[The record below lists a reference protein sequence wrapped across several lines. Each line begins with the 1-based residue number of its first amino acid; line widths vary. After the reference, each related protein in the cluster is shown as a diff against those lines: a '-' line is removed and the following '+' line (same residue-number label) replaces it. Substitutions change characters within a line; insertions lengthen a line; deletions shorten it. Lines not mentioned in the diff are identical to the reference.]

1 MFTTAGSLLLL
12 LCWSVAAQPT
22 PTENGQGGVE
32 GFVTVRDGHFELQG
46 KPWFIAGTNI
56 YYLPDKAGMN
66 SSRQAVLDSLQQAA
80 GLGLNVVR
88 TAASSDGP
96 QSYWPSMQP
105 QPGVVD
111 EQVLKDGL
119 DFVVDAACRRGLRL
133 LLMLTNQW
141 AAGGG
146 MQQYVKWAGGGTLT
160 DFYTSPQIKSWYKAY
175 VKAVLTRRNS
185 ITGRLYSEDPCILGY
200 DLANEPFN
208 RGDDSGDVLQAWV
221 EEMSGYIKS
230 LDRNHLLTT
239 GQIGYFGK
247 STPQYW
253 QDNPPIDNAW
263 SNLHQGVALPYN
275 AVCEGT
281 DFVRNHSPPGIDFAT
296 LHIWPDAGWACSES
310 CKLEASRSY
319 IRARL
324 DASAATFKKPVV
336 VEEFGKLRPA
346 AVRNAFYAMVYD
358 ELKAARD
365 KGQPVGGSLFW
376 MLADS
381 SYADYDGS
389 TVYTTLQAYEQQ
401 PSVPYVV
408 EPPTN
413 ESAAKDAAFFKF
425 LNYEAFMRCLG
436 RYANGSSSWNSGWED
451 TLALIKANAQ
461 EMAASRSTKG
471 P

>member
-1 MFTTAGSLLLL
+1 
-12 LCWSVAAQPT
+12 
-22 PTENGQGGVE
+22 
-32 GFVTVRDGHFELQG
+32 
-46 KPWFIAGTNI
+46 
-56 YYLPDKAGMN
+56 MN

-80 GLGLNVVR
+80 GLGLNVVFH
-88 TAASSDGP
+88 
-96 QSYWPSMQP
+96 
-105 QPGVVD
+105 V
-111 EQVLKDGL
+111 GL
-119 DFVVDAACRRGLRL
+119 DFVVDAACRNGLRL

-141 AAGGG
+141 TAGGG
-146 MQQYVKWAGGGTLT
+146 MQQYVKWAGGGTLN
-160 DFYTSPQIKSWYKAY
+160 DFYTSSQIKSWYKAY

-200 DLANEPFN
+200 DLANEPIN
-208 RGDDSGDVLQAWV
+208 RGDDTADVFQAWV
-221 EEMSGYIKS
+221 EEMSSYIKS
-230 LDRNHLLTT
+230 LDKNHLLTT
-239 GQIGYFGK
+239 GQHGLFGK

-263 SNLHQGVALPYN
+263 SSRHQGVALPYN

-281 DFVRNHSPPGIDFAT
+281 DFVRNHSPPGIDFAV

-324 DASAATFKKPVV
+324 DASTTTFKKPVV

-381 SYADYDGS
+381 SYADFDGT
-389 TVYTTLQAYEQQ
+389 TVYTTRQAYEQQ

-408 EPPTN
+408 EPPTK
-413 ESAAKDAAFFKF
+413 ETAAKTAEFVRF
-425 LNYEAFMRCLG
+425 LNFEAYLQCLG

-451 TLALIKANAQ
+451 TLALIKGNAQ
-461 EMAASRSTKG
+461 EMAASWSTKG